1 MFIGR
6 RIKQLRERKGLSQ
19 GDIEA
24 VSGMLRA
31 YISRVEHGHTVP
43 SLETLERFAAALDV
57 PLYQLFFEEED
68 APPGANVASGK
79 TTDAMAKPL
88 APNCS
93 EARMLTMLKGLA
105 QRMVESDRQLLL
117 KFASQL
123 AGRLDKVSGGVEGS
137 RDCGSRSGEM
147 RTKWDHSPRRV
158 PRSRLSGPRNRAALS
173 TRLFR

>member
-158 PRSRLSGPRNRAALS
+158 PRSRLSGPRNRAAS
-173 TRLFR
+173 FSQVIQ

>member
-24 VSGMLRA
+24 LSGMLRA

-43 SLETLERFAAALDV
+43 SLETLERFAVALDV
-57 PLYQLFFEEED
+57 PLYQLFYEEEN
-68 APPGANVASGK
+68 APSGANVALGK
-79 TTDAMAKPL
+79 TTDAMTKQL

-123 AGRLDKVSGGVEGS
+123 AGRKHVSGGVEGS
-137 RDCGSRSGEM
+137 RDCGPRSGEM
-147 RTKWDHSPRRV
+147 KTMWDHSPRRV
-158 PRSRLSGPRNRAALS
+158 PRSRLSGPRNRAAFS

>member
-57 PLYQLFFEEED
+57 PLYQLFYEEED

-158 PRSRLSGPRNRAALS
+158 PRSRLSGPRNRAAS
-173 TRLFR
+173 FNQVIQ